1 MPSTT
6 PDTASNS
13 IGALLKT
20 TREQRGMSQADA
32 AAQLNL
38 KVAIIE
44 KLEAEQWDTSMATT
58 FVKGYLRAYARL
70 LKLSEREILQA
81 FDLQTAHL
89 RPKTTEM
96 HSFSRKTSREAAD
109 SRFMLA
115 TYGLVV
121 LLIGLFFVWFWQTHL
136 MDAEPVAVLPD
147 YVAPLDNKTTSNNT
161 PVVATTPSV
170 TQTAAAST
178 QPVATQLSTVQV
190 TSNPTTTAVD
200 SSAVPATTASPAGT
214 AQPTHADTASEDAPV
229 SSIETT
235 EGEARPVASVP
246 IEQTTAALP
255 AANTA
260 ADTTTAAVAESSL
273 PAPSN
278 TAVTTSSPSASPSE
292 TSNET
297 TSATPA
303 AQTLPVT
310 EPAAQVPSIEAA
322 AQNTAVQ
329 LQFSFTEDCWLSVL
343 DANQQKIAYGLQ
355 KAGTSLTVSGQ
366 YPLRL
371 TIGNASAASLQVQGK
386 AYDMSQYKAGQVAR
400 IKLTGAE

>member
-89 RPKTTEM
+89 RPKTSEM

-136 MDAEPVAVLPD
+136 MVAEPVAVLPD
-147 YVAPLDNKTTSNNT
+147 YVAPLDNKTTSNT
-161 PVVATTPSV
+161 PPAASVTPSG
-170 TQTAAAST
+170 TETTASPT
-178 QPVATQLSTVQV
+178 QPAATQLSAVQV
-190 TSNPTTTAVD
+190 TSNPTTPSVD
-200 SSAVPATTASPAGT
+200 SLATPAVAAAPAGT
-214 AQPTHADTASEDAPV
+214 GQSTDVDTATEDVPV

-246 IEQTTAALP
+246 TEQTTAARP
-255 AANTA
+255 TADTA
-260 ADTTTAAVAESSL
+260 ATTLPTPSSSALPTASS
-273 PAPSN
+273 
-278 TAVTTSSPSASPSE
+278 
-292 TSNET
+292 
-297 TSATPA
+297 SATPA

-310 EPAAQVPSIEAA
+310 EPAAQVPSNDTTV
-322 AQNTAVQ
+322 QNTAVQ

>member
-89 RPKTTEM
+89 RPKTSEM

-147 YVAPLDNKTTSNNT
+147 YVAPLDNKTTSN
-161 PVVATTPSV
+161 PPPAASVTPSV
-170 TQTAAAST
+170 TETTASPT
-178 QPVATQLSTVQV
+178 QPAATQLSAVQV
-190 TSNPTTTAVD
+190 TSNPTTPSVD
-200 SSAVPATTASPAGT
+200 SLATPAVAAAPAGT
-214 AQPTHADTASEDAPV
+214 GQSTDVDTATEDVPV

-246 IEQTTAALP
+246 TEQTTASRPEADTAAATVAAATTLPTPSSSALP
-255 AANTA
+255 TA
-260 ADTTTAAVAESSL
+260 SS
-273 PAPSN
+273 
-278 TAVTTSSPSASPSE
+278 
-292 TSNET
+292 
-297 TSATPA
+297 SATPA

-310 EPAAQVPSIEAA
+310 EPAAQVPSNDTTV
-322 AQNTAVQ
+322 QNTAVQ

>member
-178 QPVATQLSTVQV
+178 QPAATQLSTVQV

-214 AQPTHADTASEDAPV
+214 AQPTHADTASEDVPV

-246 IEQTTAALP
+246 TEQTTAALP
-255 AANTA
+255 AAT
-260 ADTTTAAVAESSL
+260 L

-278 TAVTTSSPSASPSE
+278 TAVTISSPSATPSE

>member
-89 RPKTTEM
+89 RPKTSEM

-147 YVAPLDNKTTSNNT
+147 YVAPLDNKTTSNT
-161 PVVATTPSV
+161 PPAASVTPSV
-170 TQTAAAST
+170 TETTEAST
-178 QPVATQLSTVQV
+178 QPAATQLSAVQV
-190 TSNPTTTAVD
+190 TSNPTTPSVD
-200 SSAVPATTASPAGT
+200 SLATPAVAAAPAGT
-214 AQPTHADTASEDAPV
+214 GQPTDVDTATEDVPV

-246 IEQTTAALP
+246 TEQTTAARP
-255 AANTA
+255 A
-260 ADTTTAAVAESSL
+260 ADTAAATVAAATTLPTQSSSAL
-273 PAPSN
+273 P
-278 TAVTTSSPSASPSE
+278 TASS
-292 TSNET
+292 
-297 TSATPA
+297 SATPA

-310 EPAAQVPSIEAA
+310 EPAAQVPSNDTTV
-322 AQNTAVQ
+322 QNTAVQ

>member
-178 QPVATQLSTVQV
+178 QPAATQLSTVQV

-214 AQPTHADTASEDAPV
+214 AQPTHADTASEDVPV

-246 IEQTTAALP
+246 TEQTTAALP
-255 AANTA
+255 AAT
-260 ADTTTAAVAESSL
+260 L

-278 TAVTTSSPSASPSE
+278 TAVTISSPSATPSE

-303 AQTLPVT
+303 AQTLPVR

>member
-38 KVAIIE
+38 KVVIIE
-44 KLEAEQWDTSMATT
+44 KLESEQWDTSMATT

-89 RPKTTEM
+89 RKHTSEM

-136 MDAEPVAVLPD
+136 IDAEPVAVLPD
-147 YVAPLDNKTTSNNT
+147 YVAPVDAKTANNVT
-161 PVVATTPSV
+161 PD
-170 TQTAAAST
+170 ASL
-178 QPVATQLSTVQV
+178 A
-190 TSNPTTTAVD
+190 
-200 SSAVPATTASPAGT
+200 AVPATHQSN
-214 AQPTHADTASEDAPV
+214 DTAATTAPTQAVPQGATEPPASSSTSADVVPSALQATTTQATPAQATVAALNSPQTSTDEVPV

-235 EGEARPVASVP
+235 EGEARPAATQVP
-246 IEQTTAALP
+246 TTAGASTMATTQQP
-255 AANTA
+255 AISSVTSTVPTESVSSA
-260 ADTTTAAVAESSL
+260 TTETTEPVSTNATPVTDPL
-273 PAPSN
+273 TPAPSSDGVAIAA
-278 TAVTTSSPSASPSE
+278 TA
-292 TSNET
+292 
-297 TSATPA
+297 
-303 AQTLPVT
+303 
-310 EPAAQVPSIEAA
+310 
-322 AQNTAVQ
+322 Q
-329 LQFSFTEDCWLSVL
+329 LQFSFSEDCWLSVL

-371 TIGNASAASLQVQGK
+371 TIGNASAATLQVQGK

>member
-89 RPKTTEM
+89 RPKTSEM

-147 YVAPLDNKTTSNNT
+147 YVAPLDNKTTSNT
-161 PVVATTPSV
+161 PPAASVTPSV
-170 TQTAAAST
+170 TETTASPT
-178 QPVATQLSTVQV
+178 QPAATQLSAVQV
-190 TSNPTTTAVD
+190 TSNPTTPSVD
-200 SSAVPATTASPAGT
+200 SLATPAVAAAPAGT
-214 AQPTHADTASEDAPV
+214 GQSTDVDTATEDVPV

-246 IEQTTAALP
+246 TEQTTAARP
-255 AANTA
+255 A
-260 ADTTTAAVAESSL
+260 ADTAAATVAAATTLPTPSSSAL
-273 PAPSN
+273 P
-278 TAVTTSSPSASPSE
+278 TASS
-292 TSNET
+292 
-297 TSATPA
+297 SATPA

-310 EPAAQVPSIEAA
+310 EPAAQVPSNDTTV
-322 AQNTAVQ
+322 QNTAVQ

>member
-89 RPKTTEM
+89 RPKTSEM

-136 MDAEPVAVLPD
+136 MDAELVAVLPD
-147 YVAPLDNKTTSNNT
+147 YVAPLDNKTTSNT
-161 PVVATTPSV
+161 PPAASVTPSV
-170 TQTAAAST
+170 TETTEAST
-178 QPVATQLSTVQV
+178 QPAATQLSAVQV
-190 TSNPTTTAVD
+190 TSNPTTPSVD
-200 SSAVPATTASPAGT
+200 SLATPAVAAAPAGT
-214 AQPTHADTASEDAPV
+214 GQSTDVDTATEDVPV

-246 IEQTTAALP
+246 TEQTTAARP
-255 AANTA
+255 A
-260 ADTTTAAVAESSL
+260 ADTAAATVAAATTLPTQSSSAL
-273 PAPSN
+273 P
-278 TAVTTSSPSASPSE
+278 TASS
-292 TSNET
+292 
-297 TSATPA
+297 SATPA

-310 EPAAQVPSIEAA
+310 EPAAQVPSNDTTV
-322 AQNTAVQ
+322 QNTAVQ